1 MWSYMLFN
9 LLLSVALA
17 PTGMSQQEPKLN
29 YTTEAGIDSDGNVYV
44 ASDGGKPLKMAT
56 VAHCIEAR
64 FADDRQTVGCSVAR
78 GTTPEEA
85 MQSLRL
91 EIYLRNGK
99 KEIIETETPMDW
111 HFWRDGQQVA
121 VYSRL
126 LDGKE
131 RYALYDAA
139 SALLIEELAGPSDGS
154 LLPEWAK
161 SRAQVQDESVPMGD
175 DYATE
180 RTKWVAK
187 VLRQIRKIE
196 PGMKR
201 RDLPKVFTTEGGLS
215 TRFQRTYVYSECPY
229 IKMNVRFK
237 AANNEGNGVEEE
249 PDDIIESI
257 SQPYLA
263 WSVVD

>member
-1 MWSYMLFN
+1 MLLN

-29 YTTEAGIDSDGNVYV
+29 YTTEAGIDSAGNVYV
-44 ASDGGKPLKMAT
+44 ASDEGKPLKMTTAE
-56 VAHCIEAR
+56 HCIETKSAG
-64 FADDRQTVGCSVAR
+64 DKQTVGCSVAR
-78 GTTPEEA
+78 GTKPEEA

-99 KEIIETETPMDW
+99 KEIIETETLMDW

-131 RYALYDAA
+131 HYALYDAA
-139 SALLIEELAGPSDGS
+139 SVRLIDELAGPSEES

-175 DYATE
+175 DYASE

-187 VLRQIRKIE
+187 VLRQIKKIE
-196 PGMKR
+196 PGMRR
-201 RDLPKVFTTEGGLS
+201 RDLLKVFTTEGGLS
-215 TRFQRTYVYSECPY
+215 TRFQHTYVHSECPY
-229 IKMNVRFK
+229 IKVNVRFK
-237 AANNEGNGVEEE
+237 AANSEGNGVEEE

-263 WSVVD
+263 WSVAE